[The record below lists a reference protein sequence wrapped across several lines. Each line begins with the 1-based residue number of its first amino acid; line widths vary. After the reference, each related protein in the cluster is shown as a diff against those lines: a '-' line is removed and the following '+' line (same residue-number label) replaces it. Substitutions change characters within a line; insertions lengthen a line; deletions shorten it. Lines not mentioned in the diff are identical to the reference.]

1 MASLFK
7 KIKMTKGNAMPDFP
21 VSGHVAT
28 GFEPVR
34 EAFTENFADDGEL
47 GAGFAVLQDGELIV
61 DLLGGWADRQKTH
74 AWDARTLVP
83 VYSTTKGVSALVL
96 AALVAELDEGYE
108 TPVSVIWPEFAGHG
122 KGGVTIGEMVS
133 HQAGLP
139 GFIHEIDPDLWLDPP
154 ACAAAIAELAPL
166 WPPGSAHGYHPLTWG
181 YLVGELARRISGQTL
196 GTWLRE
202 RVCEPNNI
210 DFHIGLPAS
219 EHARCADI
227 RRPSALPELG
237 QMTEPKRAAFGTKW
251 SSPNRGGAI
260 WRQIEI
266 PSANGHGTAASIAAL
281 CDGYAHGGAVSGKAI
296 MPAGAFEDLVRPRVD
311 GPDLVLNMS
320 TSFGAGIMR
329 NTHGL
334 FGPNPA
340 TVGHCGWGGS
350 MAIADPDRRLTCV
363 YVMNKQSN
371 VLVGDPRAVR
381 LVNAVYGCL

>member
-1 MASLFK
+1 
-7 KIKMTKGNAMPDFP
+7 MPYSP
-21 VSGHVAT
+21 VTGHTSA
-28 GFEPVR
+28 GFDPVR
-34 EAFTENFADDGEL
+34 DAFAANFQGDGEL
-47 GAGFAVLQDGELIV
+47 GAGFAVMLDGDVIV
-61 DLLGGWADRQKTH
+61 DLLGGWADRQKTRE
-74 AWDARTLVP
+74 WDAGTLVP
-83 VYSTTKGVSALVL
+83 VYSTTKGISALVL
-96 AALVAELDEGYE
+96 AALVADLEAGYE
-108 TPVSVIWPEFAGHG
+108 TPVAEIWPEFAANG
-122 KGGVTIGEMVS
+122 KDTVTIGELVS

-139 GFIHEIDPDLWLDPP
+139 GFIHEIDPDLWLDPS
-154 ACAAAIAELAPL
+154 ACAAAIAALAPL

-181 YLVGELARRISGQTL
+181 YLVGELARRISGKTL

-202 RVCEPNNI
+202 KVCAPGGI

-237 QMTEPKRAAFGTKW
+237 EMTDPKRAAFGTKW

-260 WRQIEI
+260 WREIEI

-281 CDGYAHGGAVSGKAI
+281 YDAYAHGGAVAGTPL
-296 MPAGAFEDLVRPRVD
+296 MPARAFDALVRTRVH

-329 NTHGL
+329 NSHNL
-334 FGPNPA
+334 FGPGA
-340 TVGHCGWGGS
+340 ETVGHCGWGGS
-350 MAIADPDRRLTCV
+350 MAIADRDRRLTCT